1 MTTWPEPIAKLGFFC
16 THCSFAL
23 DATRLISMRN
33 ALISGAGI
41 AGATAAYWLSKAG
54 FQVTVIEQG
63 QDIRSSGSP
72 VDVRGAAVEVAE
84 RMGVMAQIRAAD
96 TRVRD
101 MVFVNSRGRV
111 VSRVNMRSTWAD
123 SGDVEL
129 SRGELAAILRDA
141 VPDDVE
147 FQFGNSVTAL
157 AQDAD
162 GVIADF
168 ASGPARRFDVVIGA
182 DGAHSG
188 VRALAFGP
196 EADYLKHLGV
206 YVATLPLDDETGSD
220 LVMYNTPGRAVAI
233 HPAGGHPGAAFMF
246 LSPQIPQFD
255 HRDVDQHKRLLC
267 DAYAGAGW
275 RVPELLDRVR
285 AADELYFDSVSRI
298 QVPAWSRGR
307 IGLVGDAASCV
318 SLFGDGSS
326 LAMIGAFTLAD
337 SLIDDI
343 PEGLRTYEVRH
354 RPQRTAKENSVA
366 YATRLLI
373 PATSTGIAVRN
384 LAMRLMPVVNAAKLY
399 SSRKSANSSQ
409 PEYRFG
415 ETRWE

>member
-1 MTTWPEPIAKLGFFC
+1 
-16 THCSFAL
+16 
-23 DATRLISMRN
+23 MRQ

-41 AGATAAYWLSKAG
+41 AGATAAYWLAKAG
-54 FQVTVIEQG
+54 FQVTVVEQAR
-63 QDIRSSGSP
+63 DTRSSGSP
-72 VDVRGAAVEVAE
+72 VDVRGAAVEVAQ
-84 RMGVMAQIRAAD
+84 RMGVMARISAAD

-101 MVFVNSRGRV
+101 MVFVNSRGRAV
-111 VSRVNMRSTWAD
+111 TRVNMRSTWAE

-157 AQDAD
+157 AQDGD
-162 GVIADF
+162 GVTADF

-196 EADYLKHLGV
+196 ETDYLKHLGV
-206 YVATLPLDDETGSD
+206 YIATLPLDGETGRD

-246 LSPQIPQFD
+246 RAPQIPQFD
-255 HRDVDQHKRLLC
+255 HRDIDQHKRLIC

-285 AADELYFDSVSRI
+285 AADDLYFDSVSRI
-298 QVPAWSRGR
+298 QVPTWSRGR

-326 LAMIGAFTLAD
+326 LAMIGAFMLAD
-337 SLIDDI
+337 SLTGDI
-343 PEGLRTYEVRH
+343 PAGLRTYEVRH
-354 RPQRTAKENSVA
+354 RPQRAAKENSVA

-373 PATSTGIAVRN
+373 PATSAGIAIRN
-384 LAMRLMPVVNAAKLY
+384 VAMHLMPLVNAA
-399 SSRKSANSSQ
+399 Q
-409 PEYRFG
+409 RFG
-415 ETRWE
+415 IPRGKWHSRSSISRADDRNFQFAGTSAE

>member
-1 MTTWPEPIAKLGFFC
+1 MQLGLVC
-16 THCSFAL
+16 
-23 DATRLISMRN
+23 MRQ

-41 AGATAAYWLSKAG
+41 AGATAAYWLAKAG
-54 FQVTVIEQG
+54 FQVTVVEQAR
-63 QDIRSSGSP
+63 DTRSSGSP
-72 VDVRGAAVEVAE
+72 VDVRGAAVEVAQ
-84 RMGVMAQIRAAD
+84 RMGVMARISAAD

-111 VSRVNMRSTWAD
+111 VSRVNMRSTWAE

-157 AQDAD
+157 AQDGE
-162 GVIADF
+162 GVTADF

-196 EADYLKHLGV
+196 ETDYLKHLGV
-206 YVATLPLDDETGSD
+206 YIATLPLDGETGRD

-246 LSPQIPQFD
+246 RAPQIPQFD
-255 HRDVDQHKRLLC
+255 HRDIDQHKRLIC

-285 AADELYFDSVSRI
+285 AADDLYFDSVSRI
-298 QVPAWSRGR
+298 QVPTWSRGR

-337 SLIDDI
+337 SLTGDI
-343 PEGLRTYEVRH
+343 PAGLRTYEVRH
-354 RPQRTAKENSVA
+354 RPQRAAKENSVA

-373 PATSTGIAVRN
+373 PATSAGIAIRN
-384 LAMRLMPVVNAAKLY
+384 VAMHLMPLVNAA
-399 SSRKSANSSQ
+399 Q
-409 PEYRFG
+409 RFG
-415 ETRWE
+415 IPRGKWHSRSSISRADDRNFQFAGTSAE